1 MLSRLDLNNPAPQC
15 RLHAQSS
22 NTEDGYRS
30 LQCQPQHDAHQVR
43 HPDEQQQRVSQF
55 HHYPSVRV
63 GVGRQ
68 RLARALPDPSSVTTN
83 GMWPASRGP
92 SRTARVHVYSNPTP
106 MYTHNMSSVKT
117 MRAVLAKGSR
127 DNWPNLPRE
136 ASITVLDHI
145 RSRLTAKNAS
155 TSATHLCHSRGL
167 PPWPPRTQPD
177 MLTYQTTCT

>member
-1 MLSRLDLNNPAPQC
+1 MLEFVLGLLLKTRPQNLIGQAAIRSHAHNAISR
-15 RLHAQSS
+15 SI
-22 NTEDGYRS
+22 
-30 LQCQPQHDAHQVR
+30 
-43 HPDEQQQRVSQF
+43 VS
-55 HHYPSVRV
+55 Y
-63 GVGRQ
+63 
-68 RLARALPDPSSVTTN
+68 N